1 MPDALGPACLSAIV
15 VSVKV
20 KPKTIALPAV
30 AILVLAGLCAWFWS
44 YRKSMP
50 FNRHGVAHQLPYK
63 WDSYV
68 RPDLRFTMEPMSNV
82 IAKVNAVIRNV
93 SSNAVPEAVKL
104 DTTPTQAVKVGSH
117 PSLDPYMDQLITE
130 FRENEME
137 MNRRGAEGFENT
149 PFTGSLDGHHSL
161 WCTLAGPGNGGL
173 QWEAKA
179 DALHVSR
186 MPRVMECRAYRVTD
200 GLVQGMRQQRSK
212 GEYKVDA
219 EPLVS
224 ALIYETDIHSWSI
237 MLPEGPNAWSSEYRY
252 DKVFKY
258 VPSLNVILA
267 LTTPEEHASAE
278 KRLKASGLWMDIQT
292 DRNGHNPQGAA
303 NGRQPLSSETNQTS
317 AAAASRR
324 SP

>member
-1 MPDALGPACLSAIV
+1 
-15 VSVKV
+15 
-20 KPKTIALPAV
+20 
-30 AILVLAGLCAWFWS
+30 
-44 YRKSMP
+44 
-50 FNRHGVAHQLPYK
+50 
-63 WDSYV
+63 
-68 RPDLRFTMEPMSNV
+68 MSSV
-82 IAKVNAVIRNV
+82 IAKVNAVIREV
-93 SSNAVPEAVKL
+93 GSNAVPEAIKL
-104 DTTPTQAVKVGSH
+104 DTTPTEVVKVGSD
-117 PSLDPYMDQLITE
+117 PSVDPYMNQLIAD
-130 FRENEME
+130 FRENEKE
-137 MNRRGAEGFENT
+137 MSRRGAEGFENT

-173 QWEAKA
+173 HWEAKE

-186 MPRVMECRAYRVTD
+186 LPRVMECRAYRVTD
-200 GLVQGMRQQRSK
+200 GLLERMRQQRSK

-237 MLPEGPNAWSSEYRY
+237 MVPEGPNAWSGEFRY

-267 LTTPEEHASAE
+267 LTTPEEHAVAE
-278 KRLKASGLWMDIQT
+278 KRLKASGLWMDIQA
-292 DRNGHNPQGAA
+292 DEKGHNPQGGA
-303 NGRQPLSSETNQTS
+303 NGRQPFNSDTNRTP

>member
-1 MPDALGPACLSAIV
+1 M
-15 VSVKV
+15 SVKI
-20 KPKTIALPAV
+20 KRKTLSLGAV
-30 AILVLAGLCAWFWS
+30 AILVVAGLCTWFWS
-44 YRKSMP
+44 YRKSTWLA
-50 FNRHGVAHQLPYK
+50 RRTIAHQLPYK

-68 RPDLRFTMEPMSNV
+68 RPDLQFTLEPMSNV
-82 IAKVNAVIRNV
+82 IAKVNTLIRGL

-104 DTTPTQAVKVGSH
+104 DTTPTKIVKVASN
-117 PSLDPYMDQLITE
+117 PSLDPYMNQLIAD
-130 FRENEME
+130 FRDNEKE

-173 QWEAKA
+173 EWEAKD

-186 MPRVMECRAYRVTD
+186 MPRGIECRPYGVTD
-200 GLVQGMRQQRSK
+200 GLVKRMRQQRSK

-224 ALIYETDIHSWSI
+224 ALIYETGIHSWSI
-237 MLPEGPNAWSSEYRY
+237 MVPEGPNAWSGEFRY

-258 VPSLNVILA
+258 VSTLNVILA
-267 LTTPEEHASAE
+267 LATPEEHAEAE
-278 KRLKASGLWMDIQT
+278 KRLKASELWT
-292 DRNGHNPQGAA
+292 DNQVYEQGHNPQSGA
-303 NGRQPLSSETNQTS
+303 NGTLPFSSETNRTS
-317 AAAASRR
+317 AAAAAPR